1 MIELEVIGVRVEMPS
16 NQPIVLLKDKAGEK
30 YLPIWIGT
38 AEATAIALAQQNV
51 TPPRPLTHDL
61 LVDVVSFLG
70 GKISSVA
77 INSLTDGVFKAT
89 IQFTDDSLECRPSDA
104 IVIALKMG
112 LKIYCHE
119 SVLEQAQIEVPL
131 DQEQEVDQFRQFLD
145 EVNPEDFGS
154 LS

>member
-1 MIELEVIGVRVEMPS
+1 MLELEVVGVRVEMPS
-16 NQPIVLLKDKAGEK
+16 NQPIVLLKDKKSEK

-51 TPPRPLTHDL
+51 VSPRPLTHDL
-61 LVDVVSFLG
+61 LVDLVSFLG
-70 GKISSVA
+70 GKITKVS
-77 INSLTDGVFKAT
+77 INSLEEGVFKAT
-89 IQFTDDSLECRPSDA
+89 LNFETESVECRPSDA
-104 IVIALKMG
+104 IVIALKLG
-112 LKIYCHE
+112 VSVFCE
-119 SVLEQAQIEVPL
+119 EAVLEQAQIEVPL